1 MKEVTVIFGREKQFA
16 ITVAFGEA
24 PKREKAAEVKGA
36 SLLDILNGLSL
47 SEKKAALQYLLKNTA
62 EVEND

>member
-1 MKEVTVIFGREKQFA
+1 MKEVRVIFGREKQFA
-16 ITVAFGEA
+16 ITIAFGE
-24 PKREKAAEVKGA
+24 PTKREKAAEVKGA

>member
-16 ITVAFGEA
+16 ITIAIGETT
-24 PKREKAAEVKGA
+24 KREKAAEVKGA